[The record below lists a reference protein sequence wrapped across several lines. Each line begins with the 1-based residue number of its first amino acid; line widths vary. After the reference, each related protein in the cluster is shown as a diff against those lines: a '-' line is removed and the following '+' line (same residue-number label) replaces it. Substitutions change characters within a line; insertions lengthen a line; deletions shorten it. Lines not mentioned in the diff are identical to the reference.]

1 MPAFWRIKML
11 TDIEMMEVFQN
22 KSKIIL
28 ISQKVLIV
36 LN

>member
-11 TDIEMMEVFQN
+11 MDIEMMEVFQN

-28 ISQKVLIV
+28 ISQKVLID

>member
-1 MPAFWRIKML
+1 MSVFWRIKML
-11 TDIEMMEVFQN
+11 MDIEMMEVFQN

-28 ISQKVLIV
+28 ISQKLLID